1 VGREARANAG
11 MPACFARQDTPELA
25 GSATMTDRRDD
36 DFRVR
41 PSAPKNRGKGQGQS
55 FVSKVLK
62 QAGKASSGKSAVRR
76 PRAAD
81 TGQRSGLRLGRG
93 HTAAR
98 FAGAKLTPTSRRV
111 SIKTLL
117 VNQRNASPQSLAR
130 HLRYIERDGVGRD
143 GEPGRAYGPQ
153 TDEADLDAFKE
164 RCADDR
170 HHFRFIVSP
179 EDGAELDDLRTY
191 TRHLMNRLEA
201 DLGTRLDWVAVAHW
215 NTDNPHTHLIVRGR
229 DDTGKDLI
237 IAGDYIAHGFRHR
250 AAELATEWLG
260 PRTEL
265 EIQQTLQREV
275 EQERWTSLD
284 RTLQREAGDDGRV
297 QIERFNDPRLQ
308 RQRLLLIGRLQRL
321 QRLGLADEMQPGT
334 WDVHADAEKTL
345 RALGERGDIIRTMQ
359 RAMRGQPRELSVF
372 EPGENGRTI
381 VGRVAAKGLA
391 DELHDRG
398 YLVIDGVDGKAHY
411 VALNARDELANYPT
425 GSVVEVRGSA
435 EVRAADKNIAAL
447 ASDGLYRTGHHL
459 AIEQGRAKPGRDPQE
474 VVAAHVRRLEALR
487 RAGIVERVADGLW
500 KVPDDLAERGR
511 QYDAQRLGGVA
522 VELKSHLPIE
532 RQVRVIGAT
541 WLDQQLI
548 GGSKGLGDLGF
559 GGEAKQ
565 AMQQRADFLEEQELA
580 QRRGQR
586 VILARN
592 LLSTLRNRE
601 LARAATDIAADTGLE
616 HRPVADGQRVAG
628 IYRRSVML
636 ASGRYAMLD
645 DGMGFSLVPWRPVIE
660 QRLGQAMSATVRG
673 SGVSWEF
680 GRNRG
685 PTVG

>member
-1 VGREARANAG
+1 
-11 MPACFARQDTPELA
+11 
-25 GSATMTDRRDD
+25 
-36 DFRVR
+36 
-41 PSAPKNRGKGQGQS
+41 GQS

-76 PRAAD
+76 PGAAG
-81 TGQRSGLRLGRG
+81 TGQRPGSRLGRG

-98 FAGAKLTPTSRRV
+98 FAGAKLTPMSRRV
-111 SIKTLL
+111 TIKTLL
-117 VNQRNASPQSLAR
+117 VNHQRASPQSLAK
-130 HLRYIERDGVGRD
+130 HLRYIERDGAGRD

-153 TDEADLDAFKE
+153 ADEADLDAFKE

-179 EDGAELDDLRTY
+179 EDGGELDDLRTY
-191 TRHLMNRLEA
+191 TRHLVNRMEA
-201 DLGTRLDWVAVAHW
+201 DLGTRLDWVAVDHW

-265 EIQQTLQREV
+265 EIQQTLGREV

-284 RTLQREAGDDGRV
+284 RTLQREAGEDGRV
-297 QIERFNDPRLQ
+297 QIERFNEPTLQRQ

-321 QRLGLADEMQPGT
+321 QRLGLANEARPGT
-334 WDVHADAEKTL
+334 WAIHADAEKTL

-359 RAMRGQPRELSVF
+359 RAMRGEPRELAVF
-372 EPGENGRTI
+372 EPGDDGRTI
-381 VGRVAAKGLA
+381 LGRVAAKGLA

-398 YLVIDGVDGKAHY
+398 YLVLDGVDGKAHY

-425 GSVVEVRGSA
+425 GAVVEVKGSA
-435 EVRAADKNIAAL
+435 DVRAADKNIAAL
-447 ASDGLYRTGHHL
+447 ASDGLYRTDHHL
-459 AIEQGRAKPGRDPQE
+459 AIEQGRATPGRDPQE

-487 RAGIVERVADGLW
+487 RAGLVERVAEGLW
-500 KVPDDLAERGR
+500 EVPGDLPEQGR
-511 QYDAQRLGGVA
+511 RYDSQRLGGVA

-532 RQVRVIGAT
+532 RQARVIGAT

-548 GGSKGLGDLGF
+548 GGGRGLGDLGF
-559 GGEAKQ
+559 GGDAKQ
-565 AMQQRADFLEEQELA
+565 AMQQRADFLEEQGLA

-592 LLSTLRNRE
+592 LLGTLRNRE
-601 LARAATDIAADTGLE
+601 LAQAAKDIAGETGLE

-660 QRLGQAMSATVRG
+660 QRLGQQLAATVHG
-673 SGVSWEF
+673 GGMSWEI
-680 GRNRG
+680 GRQRG

>member
-1 VGREARANAG
+1 
-11 MPACFARQDTPELA
+11 
-25 GSATMTDRRDD
+25 MTDRRDD

-41 PSAPKNRGKGQGQS
+41 PNAPKNRGKGQGQS

-62 QAGKASSGKSAVRR
+62 QAGKASSGKSAVPR
-76 PRAAD
+76 PGAAG
-81 TGQRSGLRLGRG
+81 TGQRPGSRLGRG
-93 HTAAR
+93 HIAAR
-98 FAGAKLTPTSRRV
+98 FAEAKLTPMSRRV
-111 SIKTLL
+111 TIKTLL
-117 VNQRNASPQSLAR
+117 VNHQRASPQSLAK
-130 HLRYIERDGVGRD
+130 HLRYVERDGAGRD

-153 TDEADLDAFKE
+153 ADEADLDAFKE

-191 TRHLMNRLEA
+191 TRHLVNRMEA
-201 DLGTRLDWVAVAHW
+201 DLGTRLDWVAVDHW

-237 IAGDYIAHGFRHR
+237 IAGDYIAHGLRHR

-265 EIQQTLQREV
+265 EIQQTLGREV

-284 RTLQREAGDDGRV
+284 RTLQREAGEDGRV
-297 QIERFNDPRLQ
+297 RIERFNEPNLQ

-321 QRLGLADEMQPGT
+321 QRLGLTDETQPGSWAIHT
-334 WDVHADAEKTL
+334 DAEKTL

-359 RAMRGQPRELSVF
+359 RAMSGQPRELAVF
-372 EPGENGRTI
+372 EPGEDGRTVI
-381 VGRVAAKGLA
+381 GRVAAKGLA

-398 YLVIDGVDGKAHY
+398 YLVIDGTDGKAHY

-425 GSVVEVRGSA
+425 GAVVEVKGSA
-435 EVRAADKNIAAL
+435 DVRAADKNIVAL
-447 ASDGLYRTGHHL
+447 ASDGLYRADHHL

-487 RAGIVERVADGLW
+487 RAGIVERVAEGLW

-532 RQVRVIGAT
+532 RQARVIGAT

-548 GGSKGLGDLGF
+548 GGGRGLGDLGF
-559 GGEAKQ
+559 GGDAKQ
-565 AMQQRADFLEEQELA
+565 AMQQRADFLEKQGLA
-580 QRRGQR
+580 QRSGQR

-592 LLSTLRNRE
+592 LLGTLRNRE
-601 LARAATDIAADTGLE
+601 LAQVAKDIAAETGLE
-616 HRPVADGQRVAG
+616 HRPVTDGQRVVG

-660 QRLGQAMSATVRG
+660 QRLGQQMTATVRG
-673 SGVSWEF
+673 GVSWEI
-680 GRNRG
+680 GQQRG
-685 PTVG
+685 V

>member
-1 VGREARANAG
+1 
-11 MPACFARQDTPELA
+11 
-25 GSATMTDRRDD
+25 MTDRRDD

-41 PSAPKNRGKGQGQS
+41 PGAPKNRGKGQGQS

-62 QAGKASSGKSAVRR
+62 RAGKASGGKSAVRR
-76 PRAAD
+76 PVAGGSGQHA
-81 TGQRSGLRLGRG
+81 GQRPGSRLGRG

-98 FAGAKLTPTSRRV
+98 FAGAKLTPMSRRV
-111 SIKTLL
+111 TVMTLL
-117 VNQRNASPQSLAR
+117 VNQRNASPQSLAK
-130 HLRYIERDGVGRD
+130 HLRYIERDGAGRD

-153 TDEADLDAFKE
+153 TDHADLDAFKE
-164 RCADDR
+164 RCQDDR

-191 TRHLMNRLEA
+191 TRHLMNRMEA
-201 DLGTRLDWVAVAHW
+201 DLGTRLDWVAVDHW

-229 DDTGKDLI
+229 DDTGRDLV

-265 EIQQTLQREV
+265 EIQQTWQREV
-275 EQERWTSLD
+275 KQERWTSLD
-284 RTLQREAGDDGRV
+284 RTLQREVGEDDRV
-297 QIERFNDPRLQ
+297 RIERFNEPTLQ

-321 QRLGLADEMQPGT
+321 QRLGLADEVQPST
-334 WDVHADAEKTL
+334 WAIHADAEKTL

-359 RAMRGQPRELSVF
+359 RAMSGQPRELAVF
-372 EPGENGRTI
+372 EPADDGRTL

-411 VALNARDELANYPT
+411 VALNARDELASYPT
-425 GSVVEVRGSA
+425 GAVVEVRGSA

-447 ASDGLYRTGHHL
+447 ASDGLYRTDHHL

-487 RAGIVERVADGLW
+487 RAGIVERVAEGLW
-500 KVPDDLAERGR
+500 KVPDDLSERGR

-522 VELKSHLPIE
+522 VDLKSHLPIE
-532 RQVRVIGAT
+532 RQARVIGAT

-548 GGSKGLGDLGF
+548 GGGRGLGDLGF
-559 GGEAKQ
+559 GGDAKQ
-565 AMQQRADFLEEQELA
+565 ALQQRADFLEEQGLA

-586 VILARN
+586 VILSRN
-592 LLSTLRNRE
+592 LLETLRNRE
-601 LARAATDIAADTGLE
+601 LAQAAQHIAADSGLE
-616 HRPVADGQRVAG
+616 HRHVTDGQRVAG
-628 IYRRSVML
+628 IYRRSVIL
-636 ASGRYAMLD
+636 ASGRYALLD
-645 DGMGFSLVPWRPVIE
+645 DGMGFSLVPWRPIIE
-660 QRLGQAMSATVRG
+660 PRLGQQIAATVRG
-673 SGVSWEF
+673 GGVSWEV
-680 GRNRG
+680 GRQRG
-685 PTVG
+685 PGIG

>member
-1 VGREARANAG
+1 
-11 MPACFARQDTPELA
+11 MSDH
-25 GSATMTDRRDD
+25 RDD
-36 DFRVR
+36 DFRIR
-41 PSAPKNRGKGQGQS
+41 PGVPKNRGQG

-62 QAGKASSGKSAVRR
+62 QVGKTSGGKSAMRR
-76 PRAAD
+76 PASTGSTGKHA
-81 TGQRSGLRLGRG
+81 GQRPGSRLGRG

-98 FAGAKLTPTSRRV
+98 FAGAKLTPLSRRV
-111 SIKTLL
+111 TIKSLL
-117 VNQRNASPQSLAR
+117 VNQRQVSPQSLSK
-130 HLRYIERDGVGRD
+130 HLRYIERDGAGRD

-153 TDEADLDAFKE
+153 ADEADLDAFKE

-179 EDGAELDDLRTY
+179 EEGGDLDDLRTY
-191 TRHLMNRLEA
+191 TRHLMNRMEA
-201 DLGTRLDWVAVAHW
+201 DLGTRLEWVAVDHW

-284 RTLQREAGDDGRV
+284 HTLQREAGDDGRV
-297 QIERFNDPRLQ
+297 QVRRFNEPKLQ
-308 RQRLLLIGRLQRL
+308 RQRLLLIGRLQCL
-321 QRLGLADEMQPGT
+321 QRLGLADEAQPGT
-334 WDVHADAEKTL
+334 WTTHADAEKTL

-359 RAMRGQPRELSVF
+359 RAMGGQPRELAVF
-372 EPGENGRTI
+372 EPGDDGRTI
-381 VGRVAAKGLA
+381 IGRVAAKGLA
-391 DELHDRG
+391 DELRDRS

-411 VALNARDELANYPT
+411 VALNARDEPANYPT
-425 GSVVEVRGSA
+425 GAVVEVRGSA
-435 EVRAADKNIAAL
+435 EVRAADRNIAAL
-447 ASDGLYRTGHHL
+447 ASNGLYRTDHHL
-459 AIEQGRAKPGRDPQE
+459 AIAQGQAQAGRDPHE

-487 RAGIVERVADGLW
+487 RAGIVERIAEGLW
-500 KVPDDLAERGR
+500 KVPDDLPERGR

-532 RQVRVIGAT
+532 RQARVIGAT

-548 GGSKGLGDLGF
+548 GGGSGLGNLGF

-565 AMQQRADFLEEQELA
+565 AMLQRADFLAEQGLA
-580 QRRGQR
+580 ERRGQR
-586 VILARN
+586 VFLARN
-592 LLSTLRNRE
+592 LLTVMRNRE
-601 LARAATDIAADTGLE
+601 VAQAGKDIAAETGLE
-616 HRPVADGQRVAG
+616 HRPAADGQRVAG

-645 DGMGFSLVPWRPVIE
+645 DGMGFSLVPWKPVIE
-660 QRLGQAMSATVRG
+660 QRLGQQIAATVRG
-673 SGVSWEF
+673 GGVSWEI
-680 GRNRG
+680 GRRPGLSRG
-685 PTVG
+685 

>member
-1 VGREARANAG
+1 
-11 MPACFARQDTPELA
+11 
-25 GSATMTDRRDD
+25 MTDRRDD

-41 PSAPKNRGKGQGQS
+41 PSAPKHRGQGQGQS

-62 QAGKASSGKSAVRR
+62 QAGKASGGKSSKRHSAAGGGA
-76 PRAAD
+76 RA
-81 TGQRSGLRLGRG
+81 GQRPGSRLGRG

-98 FAGAKLTPTSRRV
+98 FAGAKLTPMSRRV
-111 SIKTLL
+111 TIKTLL
-117 VNQRNASPQSLAR
+117 VNQRNASPQSLAK
-130 HLRYIERDGVGRD
+130 HLRYIERDGAGRD

-153 TDEADLDAFKE
+153 ADGADLDAFKE

-191 TRHLMNRLEA
+191 TRHLLNRMEA
-201 DLGTRLDWVAVAHW
+201 DLGTRLDWVAVDHW

-284 RTLQREAGDDGRV
+284 RTLQREVGEDGRV
-297 QIERFNDPRLQ
+297 QIDRFNEPRLQ

-321 QRLGLADEMQPGT
+321 QRLGLADEPQPGT
-334 WDVHADAEKTL
+334 WAVHVDAEKTL

-359 RAMRGQPRELSVF
+359 RAMAGQPRELAVF
-372 EPGENGRTI
+372 EPGDDGRAI

-425 GSVVEVRGSA
+425 GAVVEVRGSA

-447 ASDGLYRTGHHL
+447 ASDGLYRTDHHL
-459 AIEQGRAKPGRDPQE
+459 AIEQGRAKAGRDPQE

-487 RAGIVERVADGLW
+487 RAGIVERVAEGLW

-511 QYDAQRLGGVA
+511 QYDAQRLGGGVV

-532 RQVRVIGAT
+532 RQARVIGAT

-548 GGSKGLGDLGF
+548 GGGKGLGDLGF
-559 GGEAKQ
+559 GGEVKNTL
-565 AMQQRADFLEEQELA
+565 QQRADFLEEQGLA
-580 QRRGQR
+580 ERRGQR

-592 LLSTLRNRE
+592 LLGTLRNRE
-601 LARAATDIAADTGLE
+601 LTQAAKGIAADTGLE
-616 HRPVADGQRVAG
+616 HRPVTDGQRVAG

-636 ASGRYAMLD
+636 ASGRYAMLN

-660 QRLGQAMSATVRG
+660 QRLGQQLAATVRG
-673 SGVSWEF
+673 GGVSWEI
-680 GRNRG
+680 GRARG
-685 PTVG
+685 PSVG

>member
-1 VGREARANAG
+1 
-11 MPACFARQDTPELA
+11 
-25 GSATMTDRRDD
+25 MTDRRDD

-41 PSAPKNRGKGQGQS
+41 PGAPKNRGKGQGQS

-62 QAGKASSGKSAVRR
+62 RAGKASGGKSAVRR
-76 PRAAD
+76 PVAGGSGQHA
-81 TGQRSGLRLGRG
+81 GQRPGSRLGRG

-98 FAGAKLTPTSRRV
+98 FAGAKLTPMSRRV
-111 SIKTLL
+111 TVKTLL
-117 VNQRNASPQSLAR
+117 VNQRNASPQSLAK
-130 HLRYIERDGVGRD
+130 HLRYIERDGAGRD

-153 TDEADLDAFKE
+153 TDHADLDAFKE
-164 RCADDR
+164 RCQDDR

-191 TRHLMNRLEA
+191 TRHLMNRMEA
-201 DLGTRLDWVAVAHW
+201 DLGTRLDWVAVDHW

-229 DDTGKDLI
+229 DDTGRDLV

-265 EIQQTLQREV
+265 EIQQTWQREV
-275 EQERWTSLD
+275 KQERWTSLD
-284 RTLQREAGDDGRV
+284 RTLQREVGEDDRV
-297 QIERFNDPRLQ
+297 RIERFNEPTLQ

-321 QRLGLADEMQPGT
+321 QRLGLADEVQPST
-334 WDVHADAEKTL
+334 WAIHADAEKTL

-359 RAMRGQPRELSVF
+359 RAMSGQPRELAVF
-372 EPGENGRTI
+372 EPADDGRTL

-411 VALNARDELANYPT
+411 VALNARDELASYPT
-425 GSVVEVRGSA
+425 GAVVEVRGSA

-447 ASDGLYRTGHHL
+447 ASDGLYRTDHHL

-487 RAGIVERVADGLW
+487 RAGIVERVAEGLW
-500 KVPDDLAERGR
+500 KVPDDLSERGR

-532 RQVRVIGAT
+532 RQARVIGAT

-548 GGSKGLGDLGF
+548 GGGKGLGDLGF
-559 GGEAKQ
+559 GGDARQ
-565 AMQQRADFLEEQELA
+565 ALQQRADFLEEQGLA

-586 VILARN
+586 LILSRN
-592 LLSTLRNRE
+592 LLETLRNRE
-601 LARAATDIAADTGLE
+601 LAQAAQHIAADSGLE
-616 HRPVADGQRVAG
+616 HRHVTDGQRVAG

-636 ASGRYAMLD
+636 ASGRYALLD
-645 DGMGFSLVPWRPVIE
+645 DGMGFSLVPWRPIIE
-660 QRLGQAMSATVRG
+660 PRLGQQIAATVRG
-673 SGVSWEF
+673 GGVSWEV
-680 GRNRG
+680 GRQRG
-685 PTVG
+685 PGIGSGP

>member
-1 VGREARANAG
+1 
-11 MPACFARQDTPELA
+11 
-25 GSATMTDRRDD
+25 MTDRQDD

-41 PSAPKNRGKGQGQS
+41 PSAPKSRGKGQGQS

-76 PRAAD
+76 SGAAHG
-81 TGQRSGLRLGRG
+81 TGQRPGSRLGRG

-98 FAGAKLTPTSRRV
+98 FAGAKLTPMSRRAT
-111 SIKTLL
+111 IKTLL
-117 VNQRNASPQSLAR
+117 VNHQRASPQSLAK
-130 HLRYIERDGVGRD
+130 HLRYIERDGVGCD
-143 GEPGRAYGPQ
+143 GELGQAYGPQ
-153 TDEADLDAFKE
+153 TDAADLDAFKE

-170 HHFRFIVSP
+170 HHFRFILSP
-179 EDGAELDDLRTY
+179 EDGAELEDLRTY
-191 TRHLMNRLEA
+191 TRHLMGRMEA
-201 DLGTRLDWVAVAHW
+201 DLGTGLDWVAVNHW
-215 NTDNPHTHLIVRGR
+215 NTDNPHTHIVVRGR

-237 IAGDYIAHGFRHR
+237 IAGDYIADGFRHR

-284 RTLQREAGDDGRV
+284 RTLKREAGDDGLVHVERLNEPRV
-297 QIERFNDPRLQ
+297 Q
-308 RQRLLLIGRLQRL
+308 RQRQLLIGRLQRL
-321 QRLGLADEMQPGT
+321 QRLGLADETQPGT
-334 WDVHADAEKTL
+334 WAVHADAEKTL

-359 RAMRGQPRELSVF
+359 RAMRGEPRELAMF
-372 EPGENGRTI
+372 EPGQDTNGSGRTI
-381 VGRVAAKGLA
+381 LGRVAAKGLA
-391 DELHDRG
+391 DELRDRG

-411 VALNARDELANYPT
+411 VALNARDELANYPS
-425 GSVVEVRGSA
+425 GAVVEVKGSA
-435 EVRAADKNIAAL
+435 DVRAADKNIAAL
-447 ASDGLYRTGHHL
+447 ASDGLYRTDHHL
-459 AIEQGRAKPGRDPQE
+459 AIGQGRAKAGRDPQE
-474 VVAAHVRRLEALR
+474 VVAAHIRRLEALR
-487 RAGIVERVADGLW
+487 RAGIVERVAEGLW

-532 RQVRVIGAT
+532 RQARVIGAT

-548 GGSKGLGDLGF
+548 GGGSGLGDLGF

-565 AMQQRADFLEEQELA
+565 AMQQRADFLAEQGLA
-580 QRRGQR
+580 ERRGQR

-592 LLSTLRNRE
+592 LLGTLRNRE
-601 LARAATDIAADTGLE
+601 LAQAAKDIAAETGLE

-645 DGMGFSLVPWRPVIE
+645 DGMGFRLVPWRPVIE
-660 QRLGQAMSATVRG
+660 QRLGQHIAAVVRG
-673 SGVSWEF
+673 GGVSWEL
-680 GRNRG
+680 GRQRG
-685 PTVG
+685 PSIS

>member
-1 VGREARANAG
+1 
-11 MPACFARQDTPELA
+11 
-25 GSATMTDRRDD
+25 MTDRRDD
-36 DFRVR
+36 DFRVH

-62 QAGKASSGKSAVRR
+62 QAGKASGGKSSMRHS
-76 PRAAD
+76 AAGGARV
-81 TGQRSGLRLGRG
+81 GQRPGSRLGRG

-98 FAGAKLTPTSRRV
+98 FAGAKLTPMSRRV
-111 SIKTLL
+111 TIKTLL
-117 VNQRNASPQSLAR
+117 VNQRNASPQSLAK
-130 HLRYIERDGVGRD
+130 HLRYIERDGAGRD

-164 RCADDR
+164 RAADDR

-191 TRHLMNRLEA
+191 TRHLLNRMEA
-201 DLGTRLDWVAVAHW
+201 DLGTRLDWVAVDHW
-215 NTDNPHTHLIVRGR
+215 NTD
-229 DDTGKDLI
+229 
-237 IAGDYIAHGFRHR
+237 
-250 AAELATEWLG
+250 
-260 PRTEL
+260 
-265 EIQQTLQREV
+265 EV
-275 EQERWTSLD
+275 
-284 RTLQREAGDDGRV
+284 
-297 QIERFNDPRLQ
+297 
-308 RQRLLLIGRLQRL
+308 
-321 QRLGLADEMQPGT
+321 QPGT
-334 WDVHADAEKTL
+334 WAVHADAEKTL

-359 RAMRGQPRELSVF
+359 RAMSGQPRELAVF
-372 EPGENGRTI
+372 EPGDDGRTI
-381 VGRVAAKGLA
+381 VGRVSAKGLA

-425 GSVVEVRGSA
+425 GAVVEVRGSA

-447 ASDGLYRTGHHL
+447 ASDGLYRTDHHL
-459 AIEQGRAKPGRDPQE
+459 AIEQGRAKLGRDPQE
-474 VVAAHVRRLEALR
+474 VVATHVRRLEALR

-522 VELKSHLPIE
+522 VELKSHLSIE
-532 RQVRVIGAT
+532 RQARVIGAT

-548 GGSKGLGDLGF
+548 GGGKGLGDLGF
-559 GGEAKQ
+559 GGDTKQ
-565 AMQQRADFLEEQELA
+565 ALQQRADFLEEQGLA

-592 LLSTLRNRE
+592 LLGTLRNRE
-601 LARAATDIAADTGLE
+601 LAQVAKDIAAETGLE
-616 HRPVADGQRVAG
+616 HRLAADGQRVTG

-660 QRLGQAMSATVRG
+660 QRLGQQLIATVRG
-673 SGVSWEF
+673 SGVSWEI
-680 GRNRG
+680 GRQRG
-685 PTVG
+685 PSPG